1 MPYGRHTVAMDAPL
15 SDEELSELERL
26 VEAVA
31 PAPWVAFV
39 QGPGMA
45 GASII
50 RLDGL
55 GSFPPDMYIHRD
67 DEVDTDPEI
76 EFIAAA
82 RNHMPRLLAELR
94 RARSS

>member
-1 MPYGRHTVAMDAPL
+1 MDEPL
-15 SDEELSELERL
+15 SDQELTALEALTR
-26 VEAVA
+26 AAA

-39 QGPGMA
+39 QNGLG
-45 GASII
+45 GDSFI

-55 GSFPPDMYIHRD
+55 DDQFPPDMYIHRD
-67 DEVDTDPEI
+67 DKIAPDADI

-94 RARSS
+94 RGRGQSS